1 MSTLNLRQRLLI
13 VALLPSTLVAMILAA
28 YFTLSSIEALEDQ
41 LHANGVATA
50 RYLAPISEYG
60 IIAGQSTTL
69 NALVQATMQTPDI
82 KAAIIVNKKGKIIA
96 VSGRVSLPNEV
107 LRQTTLQPMLVAE
120 DKNWIAYSAPV
131 WRSLVEPD
139 LLFDQPGLPDNVASE
154 VIGQIFVEL
163 DKSRLIAEQHDLLLR
178 GIILL
183 LVSLMLISF
192 MAIRA
197 ADQLSRPLLRLAN
210 AVRSMSGGNFSTRV
224 PKESTGEIGE
234 LERGFNEMAGQIQD
248 INESLQQRIEAATA
262 QLAMQARHDMLTG
275 LINRREFERRLE
287 AELELVKSSGEPASL
302 LFIDLDRFKPVNDAC
317 GHAAGDELLKQYAT
331 LFQSRLRGEDTLAR
345 VGGDEFAILL
355 TQCDMLRAKQVAD
368 DLCQLSAAYRFIWH
382 DKVFAV
388 GASIGLTQLDENT
401 RNIAELLAAADGA
414 CYQAKALGRNQS
426 VTHFGGQRPNRRKEQ
441 HHWENRIVSAL
452 NDGRLLLEALPV
464 VPLQAEAGKVPL
476 VEISARLNEP
486 GQPSVALSSL
496 LDAAERYEL
505 APMVDRKLID
515 AGIRARAI
523 AGEHHRPLAC
533 LVPISQGSLAAPDT
547 LDYIRQAL
555 AAAGISGEGLYFA
568 ISEESCGRHASQV
581 NQFARDLRE
590 IGCDVAFD
598 NIGDGASSF
607 SQMRAIRPKFI
618 KIGRNLTAGIEENR
632 AATAL
637 LRAVQEIAEDAGIVT
652 IAGNIAESRLLP
664 ILAGLKI
671 NYVQGLAA
679 GPCEPLDVWLEGAL
693 LRDVPV

>member
-1 MSTLNLRQRLLI
+1 MSMLNLRQRLLI
-13 VALLPSTLVAMILAA
+13 IALLPSTLVAMVLAA
-28 YFTLSSIEALEDQ
+28 YFTHSSIEALADE
-41 LHANGVATA
+41 LHASGLATA

-60 IIAGQSTTL
+60 IIAGQTQTL

-82 KAAIIVNKKGKIIA
+82 KSAIIVNKKGKIIA
-96 VSGRVSLPNEV
+96 ISGRVSLSNEI

-120 DKNWIAYSAPV
+120 TEDWIAYSAPV
-131 WRSLVEPD
+131 WRSLAEPD

-163 DKSRLIAEQHDLLLR
+163 DKSRLVADQHDLLQR
-178 GIILL
+178 GVVLL
-183 LVSLMLISF
+183 LAILMLISF
-192 MAIRA
+192 LAIRA
-197 ADQLSRPLLRLAN
+197 ADQLSRPLLRLAE
-210 AVRSMSGGNFSTRV
+210 AVRRMSGGNFSTRV
-224 PKESTGEIGE
+224 PADSSGEIGE
-234 LERGFNEMAGQIQD
+234 LEHGFNEMAGQIQE

-275 LINRREFERRLE
+275 LVNRREFEHLLE
-287 AELELVKSSGEPASL
+287 TELERVKASAEPASL

-317 GHAAGDELLKQYAT
+317 GHAAGDELLKQYAI
-331 LFQSRLRGEDTLAR
+331 LFQSRLRSEDTLAR

-355 TQCDMLRAKQVAD
+355 TQCDLPRAKQVAD

-388 GASIGLTQLDENT
+388 GASIGLTQIDANT
-401 RNIAELLAAADGA
+401 RNIAELLAAADSA

-426 VTHFGGQRPNRRKEQ
+426 VTHTGGQRQNRRKEH
-441 HHWENRIVSAL
+441 HHWENRIISAL
-452 NDGRLLLEALPV
+452 NDGRLFLEALPV
-464 VPLQAEAGKVPL
+464 LPLQPDSGNMPL

-486 GQPSVALSSL
+486 GQASVALSTL

-505 APMVDRKLID
+505 APTVDRKLID
-515 AGIRARAI
+515 AGIRVLASARQH
-523 AGEHHRPLAC
+523 ERPLAC
-533 LVPISQGSLAAPDT
+533 LVPLSQGSLDAPDT

-555 AAAGISGEGLYFA
+555 ASAGISGTGLYFTL
-568 ISEESCGRHASQV
+568 SEESCGRHASRV
-581 NQFARDLRE
+581 SQFAGDLRE

-607 SQMRAIRPKFI
+607 GQMRAIRPKFI
-618 KIGRNLTAGIEENR
+618 KIGRNLTGGIEENR

-664 ILAGLKI
+664 LLAELKI
-671 NYVQGLAA
+671 RYVQGLAA
-679 GPCEPLDVWLEGAL
+679 GPCEPLDVWLEGSL
-693 LRDVPV
+693 LRDVAG